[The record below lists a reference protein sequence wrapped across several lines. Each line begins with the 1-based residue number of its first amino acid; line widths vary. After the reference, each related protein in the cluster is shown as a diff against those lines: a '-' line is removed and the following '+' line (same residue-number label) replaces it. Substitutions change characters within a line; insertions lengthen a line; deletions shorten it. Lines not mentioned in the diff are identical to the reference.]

1 MYYFFTRNPYPKQLG
16 LRKLLL
22 IMKLV
27 SLLLLGTMLHVSAS
41 TLGQKV
47 SVHAKRAT
55 LQEILQDIQNQTN
68 YDFLYSNTQLKHEDK
83 IDVSMKNKDLREV
96 LQKVLTPQGLVFFVE
111 DNMVLIKSRKELAA
125 SPELVQRVIEGYVK
139 DEQGQPISGVSVSL
153 QNSNLAVASDGKG
166 YFRLQSPTEQATISV
181 SAMGY
186 STQVIQVTGSAPLQ
200 IILKEAVSDLDEV
213 VVVGYGVQKKANL
226 TGAVSQVNAEDIA
239 LRPDANIATTLQGL
253 MPGLNIQMNDGDPS
267 ATPDINVRG
276 FNSINGG
283 SPLVLIDGIE
293 GNITRVNPNDIE
305 SVTVLKDASSAS
317 IYGARGAFGVIL
329 ITTKTGKAGTTS
341 IAYTNNFGWTSP
353 TARTDYISDPYIYG
367 RTVDAALYG
376 YNGTSYTN
384 YNAMDWETIKMVA
397 NGEIEPFHELQNNG
411 SYKFFHKSNWW
422 DHLFK
427 KQQASSFHNISIS
440 GGTDKLKGY
449 LSGRVFKRESINN
462 INEDADM
469 DRQNLK
475 ANLVFTPYPWLE
487 ISNNTQFINEKDKDY
502 GGYTNGFGGLWSTT
516 TWYNLMAF
524 YPIMVDGIPTDIGT
538 GTGGQGGNAG
548 LHSGKTWRLFNNEEF
563 TNTFRAVAKP
573 VKGLQ
578 INFDYSN
585 RIENTARTFR
595 LNPFEYLAG
604 NKLDHRIVGLNRL
617 TEYRWKDKYNAI
629 NLFATY
635 ENRFA
640 DKHNLKLL
648 AGYNQEKFDRD
659 RIATTAD
666 DLLIED
672 LSNLSL
678 ATVMNSISG
687 SATNWAIQ
695 GFFGRLNYDYEN
707 KYLLEINARYD
718 GSSRFPENSRW
729 GLFPSVS
736 LGWQVDREA
745 FWEPIKP
752 YVSSLKIR
760 GSYGKLGNQ
769 TVDVNTFKELM
780 SVGKSD
786 WLDGGNRLVFA
797 TMPGPLP
804 NVVTWESTKSTNIGA
819 DIGFLENKLLFNVD
833 WFRKDVE
840 GMYLPGEPLPAVFG
854 ASEPRENYA
863 ALMNKGF
870 EVGVSYQ
877 NKFDVAGSPLNFSV
891 SANVSNFIGT
901 ITRYNNP
908 KGLLSSYYEG
918 KRLGE
923 IWGYHIDGQF
933 QSDEEALAFQN
944 SFTNPANSLSQVYND
959 VLNVTQ
965 NSEWNHLRGGD
976 IRYVDV
982 NGDGRIDKGENT
994 LDNHG
999 DLQRIGNSMP
1009 QFPFGLN
1016 LNMRWKNIDMSVALA
1031 GVARQDW
1038 YPTGDLF
1045 WGPYQRP
1052 YLSFIRKDLID
1063 NAWRPDE
1070 TANKYPQI
1078 YRGYSS
1084 LQSGRSL
1091 YELNDYYL
1099 QNLGY
1104 VRVKNFSVGYT
1115 LPQQWTQRVKVDKFR
1130 VFFSGEN
1137 ILTWSFGGL
1146 TKYLDPEQAGA
1157 AVNYSAPA
1165 TADDRGDLRTY
1176 PMGKTFSLGVML
1188 NL

>member
-1 MYYFFTRNPYPKQLG
+1 
-16 LRKLLL
+16 
-22 IMKLV
+22 
-27 SLLLLGTMLHVSAS
+27 
-41 TLGQKV
+41 
-47 SVHAKRAT
+47 
-55 LQEILQDIQNQTN
+55 
-68 YDFLYSNTQLKHEDK
+68 
-83 IDVSMKNKDLREV
+83 
-96 LQKVLTPQGLVFFVE
+96 
-111 DNMVLIKSRKELAA
+111 
-125 SPELVQRVIEGYVK
+125 
-139 DEQGQPISGVSVSL
+139 
-153 QNSNLAVASDGKG
+153 
-166 YFRLQSPTEQATISV
+166 
-181 SAMGY
+181 
-186 STQVIQVTGSAPLQ
+186 
-200 IILKEAVSDLDEV
+200 
-213 VVVGYGVQKKANL
+213 
-226 TGAVSQVNAEDIA
+226 
-239 LRPDANIATTLQGL
+239 
-253 MPGLNIQMNDGDPS
+253 
-267 ATPDINVRG
+267 
-276 FNSINGG
+276 
-283 SPLVLIDGIE
+283 
-293 GNITRVNPNDIE
+293 
-305 SVTVLKDASSAS
+305 
-317 IYGARGAFGVIL
+317 
-329 ITTKTGKAGTTS
+329 
-341 IAYTNNFGWTSP
+341 
-353 TARTDYISDPYIYG
+353 
-367 RTVDAALYG
+367 
-376 YNGTSYTN
+376 
-384 YNAMDWETIKMVA
+384 
-397 NGEIEPFHELQNNG
+397 
-411 SYKFFHKSNWW
+411 
-422 DHLFK
+422 
-427 KQQASSFHNISIS
+427 
-440 GGTDKLKGY
+440 
-449 LSGRVFKRESINN
+449 
-462 INEDADM
+462 
-469 DRQNLK
+469 
-475 ANLVFTPYPWLE
+475 
-487 ISNNTQFINEKDKDY
+487 
-502 GGYTNGFGGLWSTT
+502 
-516 TWYNLMAF
+516 
-524 YPIMVDGIPTDIGT
+524 
-538 GTGGQGGNAG
+538 
-548 LHSGKTWRLFNNEEF
+548 
-563 TNTFRAVAKP
+563 
-573 VKGLQ
+573 
-578 INFDYSN
+578 
-585 RIENTARTFR
+585 
-595 LNPFEYLAG
+595 
-604 NKLDHRIVGLNRL
+604 
-617 TEYRWKDKYNAI
+617 
-629 NLFATY
+629 
-635 ENRFA
+635 
-640 DKHNLKLL
+640 
-648 AGYNQEKFDRD
+648 
-659 RIATTAD
+659 
-666 DLLIED
+666 
-672 LSNLSL
+672 
-678 ATVMNSISG
+678 
-687 SATNWAIQ
+687 
-695 GFFGRLNYDYEN
+695 
-707 KYLLEINARYD
+707 
-718 GSSRFPENSRW
+718 
-729 GLFPSVS
+729 
-736 LGWQVDREA
+736 
-745 FWEPIKP
+745 
-752 YVSSLKIR
+752 
-760 GSYGKLGNQ
+760 
-769 TVDVNTFKELM
+769 
-780 SVGKSD
+780 
-786 WLDGGNRLVFA
+786 

-1157 AVNYSAPA
+1157 A
-1165 TADDRGDLRTY
+1165 
-1176 PMGKTFSLGVML
+1176 
-1188 NL
+1188 